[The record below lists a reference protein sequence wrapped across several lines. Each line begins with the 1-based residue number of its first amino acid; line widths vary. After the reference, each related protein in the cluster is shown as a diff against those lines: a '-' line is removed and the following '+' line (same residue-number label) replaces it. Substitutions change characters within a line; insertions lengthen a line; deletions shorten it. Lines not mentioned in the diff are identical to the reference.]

1 MPLHYPEG
9 PFVAQSDELQ
19 RLARES
25 RFSMVKVAVAINF
38 IAKIRR
44 EDLMNYLSISAS
56 ASEAGYYT
64 SVLCDR
70 AHRLSQAT
78 VGSQTTDDVPD
89 SGEAAV
95 SGSLRVVHTWC
106 KGRFFRPRERARG
119 REVRRQPA
127 ASATVSSP
135 HSCNTPLCWCT
146 EAIFPHVLVF
156 FVCLVSRSP
165 GANWH
170 RLQLNAQRFGKLVAG
185 RLRDAS
191 SIGDSFYNQVAPES
205 REGYR
210 SIVLGENERRTRML
224 PGYPVREKSRI
235 SYRHTR
241 RLVDEEDVPRTATI
255 EITPP
260 APTTHLRPRVLVD
273 EKRSGKRGKCHSHSL
288 ARARSGETKT
298 KDGFNLHVC
307 ACTLT
312 GIPVPI
318 RYLPQSECRYW
329 GLLKP
334 PAASTP

>member
-44 EDLMNYLSISAS
+44 EDLMNYLSILAS

-135 HSCNTPLCWCT
+135 HSRNTHSAGVLKQFFHTYWC
-146 EAIFPHVLVF
+146 
-156 FVCLVSRSP
+156 CLSVS
-165 GANWH
+165 
-170 RLQLNAQRFGKLVAG
+170 
-185 RLRDAS
+185 
-191 SIGDSFYNQVAPES
+191 
-205 REGYR
+205 
-210 SIVLGENERRTRML
+210 
-224 PGYPVREKSRI
+224 
-235 SYRHTR
+235 
-241 RLVDEEDVPRTATI
+241 
-255 EITPP
+255 
-260 APTTHLRPRVLVD
+260 
-273 EKRSGKRGKCHSHSL
+273 SL
-288 ARARSGETKT
+288 ALLA
-298 KDGFNLHVC
+298 
-307 ACTLT
+307 LT
-312 GIPVPI
+312 GID
-318 RYLPQSECRYW
+318 YS
-329 GLLKP
+329 
-334 PAASTP
+334 STPSDLASSLRADCEMHRALATLFITRSRLNLVRDTHP